1 MNKKNVIVVG
11 AGPSGLLCA
20 LGLARAGIEV
30 CVVER
35 DNAISNSPRAMVYH
49 WAVLDGLEQL
59 GVLDD
64 VLAAGFTSTQLQ
76 FYIFGTGE
84 RITLDAGECLKSVTA
99 HPYNIHL
106 GQNKLAEIAL
116 RHLQALPN
124 FSIRWNTEVSA
135 LTQQDGSVTLHC
147 QQDGHTVDL
156 EAGWVVGADG
166 ANSSIR
172 KALGLGFEGVTWPE
186 RFVATNLRLDFSQ
199 FGHANATMMLDPE
212 NGGIIARIDNEGLW
226 RCTFSESL
234 ELPEESIAERIPVFL
249 AKILPAG
256 TDYELVQFSPYRM
269 HQRTA
274 ESMHVGRVILAGD
287 AAHVTNPTGG
297 LGLTSGLFD
306 IYVLHEALTAVI
318 EGRAGQDVLDRYSN
332 ERRTAFL
339 EQASPAAT
347 EFKQLVFNCFD
358 KAALEQT
365 LIGLRHLT
373 VHPEQQFAMFGTSR
387 KLQTASIIN

>member
-35 DNAISNSPRAMVYH
+35 DSTISNSPRAMVYH
-49 WAVLDGLEQL
+49 WAVLEGLEQL
-59 GVLDD
+59 GVLED
-64 VLAAGFTSTQLQ
+64 VLEAGFTSTQLQ
-76 FYIFGTGE
+76 FFIFGTGE
-84 RITLDAGECLKSVTA
+84 RITLDAGECLKEVTP
-99 HPYNIHL
+99 HPYNVHL

-116 RHLQALPN
+116 RHLKTMPN
-124 FSIRWNTEVSA
+124 FKIHWSTNVSA
-135 LTQQDGSVTLHC
+135 ITQQDDGVTLHC
-147 QQDGHTVDL
+147 QQEGEALDL
-156 EAGWVVGADG
+156 DAGWVVGADG

-199 FGHANATMMLDPE
+199 LGHANATMMLDPE
-212 NGGIIARIDNEGLW
+212 HGAIIARIDNEGLW

-234 ELPEESIAERIPVFL
+234 ELPEESIAERIPAFL

-256 TDYELVQFSPYRM
+256 TEYELVQFSPYRM

-274 ESMHVGRVILAGD
+274 ESMRVGRVILAGD

-318 EGRAGQDVLDRYSN
+318 EGRANQDVLDQYSN
-332 ERRTAFL
+332 ERRAAFL

-347 EFKQLVFNCFD
+347 EFKQLVFNCSD
-358 KAALEQT
+358 KTTLEQT
-365 LIGLRHLT
+365 LVGLRHLAA
-373 VHPEQQFAMFGTSR
+373 HPEQQFAMFGKSR
-387 KLQTASIIN
+387 KLQTASIVK